1 MSETCPN
8 PPHPGPPGEKLSATQ
23 NMLGTAVDVAQSF
36 DPFKKIHEHVCA
48 FHFYSHDMTR
58 QVEAHHYCSHL
69 NDDFRQCII
78 YDSNKADAKLI
89 GVEYI
94 ISAKLFQT
102 LSEEEKKYWHSHNYE
117 VKSGILVCPVGSL
130 IPASVADKAEEKIM
144 EDLINTYGKTW
155 HFWQVDRGDPLPLGP
170 PQLMMAFTEDNQL
183 SPKALKCRDEKLNIS
198 TAHKRETRAHLRET
212 YKCDP
217 CANHWASRDD
227 NKSYQCDMKLV
238 EQKKVV

>member
-1 MSETCPN
+1 
-8 PPHPGPPGEKLSATQ
+8 
-23 NMLGTAVDVAQSF
+23 
-36 DPFKKIHEHVCA
+36 
-48 FHFYSHDMTR
+48 MTR

-94 ISAKLFQT
+94 ISAKLFQ
-102 LSEEEKKYWHSHNYE
+102 
-117 VKSGILVCPVGSL
+117 IGSL
-130 IPASVADKAEEKIM
+130 VPASVADKAEEKLM

-155 HFWQVDRGDPLPLGP
+155 HFWQVDRGDPLPFGP

-183 SPKALKCRDEKLNIS
+183 SPKALKCRDEKLNVS
-198 TAHKRETRAHLRET
+198 TAHKRETRAQLHET

-227 NKSYQCDMKLV
+227 NKAYQCDMKLV
-238 EQKKVV
+238 EQKKIIQD